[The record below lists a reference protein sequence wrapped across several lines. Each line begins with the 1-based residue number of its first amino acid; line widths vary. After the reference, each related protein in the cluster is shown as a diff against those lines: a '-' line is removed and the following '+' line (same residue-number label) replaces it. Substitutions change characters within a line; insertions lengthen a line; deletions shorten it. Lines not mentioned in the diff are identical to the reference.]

1 MLGSYQAKLNML
13 PSVLDCKP
21 SANLVNTHMFT
32 LLVIDRDNFYIDDS
46 DKNILT
52 IALLGN

>member
-1 MLGSYQAKLNML
+1 
-13 PSVLDCKP
+13 
-21 SANLVNTHMFT
+21 MFT

>member
-1 MLGSYQAKLNML
+1 VLGSYQAKLNML